1 MKIKSF
7 VICLI
12 LLLPLAALA
21 DEKNELAREI
31 IELTRVKQIIE
42 QLKGQ
47 VKQIEHQLLGQFEI
61 PEGKKEIFVD
71 YQNKLNDKVFEI
83 MSYDEMEKEYLDLF
97 TSTYTTAE
105 LKGLVAFY
113 KSPVGKS
120 MIEKQPQIIEK
131 AMMMSQR
138 RMQVL
143 IPELQKISAEF
154 EQALKK

>member
-1 MKIKSF
+1 MKIKIF
-7 VICLI
+7 TICLI
-12 LLLPLAALA
+12 LLLPLAALG

-47 VKQIEHQLLGQFEI
+47 VKQMEHQLLGQFEI
-61 PEGKKEIFVD
+61 PEGKKEIFID
-71 YQNKLNDKVFEI
+71 YQNKLNDQVFEI
-83 MSYDEMEKEYLDLF
+83 MGFEEMENEYLDLF
-97 TSTYTTAE
+97 TSTYTIEE

-138 RMQVL
+138 RLQIL
-143 IPELQKISAEF
+143 IPELQKITAEF
-154 EQALKK
+154 EQALQK